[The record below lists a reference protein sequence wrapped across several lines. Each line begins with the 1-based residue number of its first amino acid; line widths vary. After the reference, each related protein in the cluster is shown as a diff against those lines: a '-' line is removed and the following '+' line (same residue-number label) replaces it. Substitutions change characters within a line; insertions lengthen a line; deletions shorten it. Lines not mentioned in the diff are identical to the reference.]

1 MMRALIAGLVLVLLL
16 STALASVKATP
27 PGALPPRPEQPHA
40 DLFSCGA
47 QTCDVFNPITQK
59 ARATRQISYRLL
71 VMPGC
76 AAGTIYDARVHR
88 EKKGNNI
95 LDSVCDPAA

>member
-47 QTCDVFNPITQK
+47 QTCDVFNPLRRK
-59 ARATRQISYRLL
+59 PALPARFPTGCLSCPAARRGLSTTRECI
-71 VMPGC
+71 
-76 AAGTIYDARVHR
+76 
-88 EKKGNNI
+88 EKKA
-95 LDSVCDPAA
+95 VP